1 MTHLQVLLVS
11 TITWVAWFPTI
22 VLEYRARNDPGSIS
36 IFPAPFMPFVF
47 WGLAYVFHRA
57 HLQAGVTAMGVLHL
71 PFLAWMIGSMA
82 LSGWIIYREGKAV
95 SKRRQDGKG

>member
-11 TITWVAWFPTI
+11 TIAWWLAPVATA
-22 VLEYRARNDPGSIS
+22 LEYRSRNHPGGVS

-57 HLQAGVTAMGVLHL
+57 HLQSGVTAMGVLHL

-82 LSGWIIYREGKAV
+82 LSGWIIYREGKAK
-95 SKRRQDGKG
+95 SMRRQDGEG